1 MSDIMLEISRICKC
15 SDTELKKYL
24 SCFSNDSDLFGRNN
38 DEKSKRITA
47 NYYACAVVLTEHFD
61 RIVKATQ
68 RICDNIDKARSGAD
82 EDALGALLK
91 YFDNATEI
99 IRAYEQFLST
109 SESIVSS
116 RSNNIS
122 YNALQTAAVT
132 LHSKISLIIQESDV

>member
-1 MSDIMLEISRICKC
+1 MLEISKICKC
-15 SDTELKKYL
+15 SEAELKKYL

-82 EDALGALLK
+82 EDALVLLLK
-91 YFDNATEI
+91 DFDNATEI
-99 IRAYEQFLST
+99 IRAYEQFLSI
-109 SESIVSS
+109 SESVVSS

-132 LHSKISLIIQESDV
+132 LYSKISFIIQASAV